1 MSDISN
7 NIIYPS
13 HFNLNYED
21 KENTF
26 FLESLT
32 ITKINNWK
40 NSISTDISNNIV
52 LNHKNFSKLLIELK
66 SCLTSQSLLVH
77 KSFTNKPLILGNIFL
92 YYCQYLSQCIFNN
105 PFTIE
110 PFSRNKEIKKSF
122 FTFIDCFINSFY
134 DKEYLDK
141 FINNNFKDNSNNI
154 LFNIKPLSF
163 KINIPSN
170 NITFFD
176 KSFIIPN
183 TYWVITILLGNEL

>member
-66 SCLTSQSLLVH
+66 SCLTSQSILVH

>member
-66 SCLTSQSLLVH
+66 SCLISQSILVH

>member
-1 MSDISN
+1 MSDISD

-13 HFNLNYED
+13 YFNLNYED

-32 ITKINNWK
+32 ITKINTWK
-40 NSISTDISNNIV
+40 KSISTDISNNIV
-52 LNHKNFSKLLIELK
+52 LNHQNFSKLLIELK
-66 SCLTSQSLLVH
+66 SCLTSQCVLVH

-92 YYCQYLSQCIFNN
+92 YYCQYLSQCVFNN

-163 KINIPSN
+163 KINLPSN
-170 NITFFD
+170 KLTFFD

-183 TYWVITILLGNEL
+183 TFWIITVLLGNEI

>member
-66 SCLTSQSLLVH
+66 SCLTSQSILVH

-141 FINNNFKDNSNNI
+141 FINNNF
-154 LFNIKPLSF
+154 
-163 KINIPSN
+163 
-170 NITFFD
+170 
-176 KSFIIPN
+176 
-183 TYWVITILLGNEL
+183 